1 MQISD
6 CGTTDDGLA
15 YLVMELLEG
24 DSLSKRLEQSGGL
37 LPVPEAM
44 RLGRQVAGALT
55 AAHKKGIIHRGLMR
69 LTFTVEKR
77 LFQHRIR
84 KGSER
89 AESGKP

>member
-55 AAHKKGIIHRGLMR
+55 AAHKKGIIHRDLKPD
-69 LTFTVEKR
+69 TEV
-77 LFQHRIR
+77 
-84 KGSER
+84 
-89 AESGKP
+89 AEESCA